1 MQYKLINKQALIIIE
16 KAYKADLILYTIHR
30 MPKKSHTRF
39 CFLPEPGSVESILM
53 YVHNMSAC
61 SERTWD
67 EQAKEMNG

>member
-1 MQYKLINKQALIIIE
+1 
-16 KAYKADLILYTIHR
+16 

-67 EQAKEMNG
+67 EKAKEMNG